1 MPWRSLSFLLLV
13 AVACAAPRSASR
25 SALAQS
31 RAVQEQLNREYLDP
45 ATSILSETERLALAD
60 RGGLSFFPLSAKYIV
75 DARLE
80 RYPDPETVD
89 IPTSGPQPA
98 RYYVYGRLLFELQGR
113 PDTLD
118 VFLTTNRYLP
128 EAYRNLL
135 FVPFRDETSGE
146 DTYGGGRYLDVP
158 LPESDRVIL
167 DFNRAYHPYCAYTDG
182 YACPVPPARNYLEQ
196 RVEAGVRNTAIPSG

>member
-1 MPWRSLSFLLLV
+1 MPWRFLSAFLFLT
-13 AVACAAPRSASR
+13 VACAAPRTVSR
-25 SALAQS
+25 AGMEES
-31 RAVQEQLNREYLDP
+31 RAVQEQLNQEYLDP
-45 ATSILSETERLALAD
+45 ATSILSDADRLALAD
-60 RGGLSFFPLSAKYIV
+60 RGGLSFFPLSENYIV

-80 RYPDPETVD
+80 RYPDPETVE

-98 RYYVYGRLLFELQGR
+98 RFYVYGRLLFELQGR

-128 EAYRNLL
+128 EEYRNLL

-146 DTYGGGRYLDVP
+146 DTYGGGRYLDVL
-158 LPESDRVIL
+158 LPETDRVTL

-182 YACPVPPARNYLEQ
+182 YACPVPPAQNYLEQ